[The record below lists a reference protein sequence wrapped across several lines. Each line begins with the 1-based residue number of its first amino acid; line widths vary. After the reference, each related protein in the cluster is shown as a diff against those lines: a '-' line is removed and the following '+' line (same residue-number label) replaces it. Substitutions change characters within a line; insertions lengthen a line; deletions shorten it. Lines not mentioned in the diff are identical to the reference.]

1 MKIWLSKNSEVPV
14 REQLITQITLGIAS
28 GDLPPATRLPSTREI
43 ALRYKIHSNTVSNAY
58 QILAEQ
64 GWLEFRKGSGFYVR
78 EALMEAG
85 ENSLDRLIARF
96 VGAAQE
102 AGFSLEEIKERLS
115 AFFDSNHSH
124 KLFVIENDQGLREI
138 LVAEIRAATRLDVS
152 GAGLED
158 LEKLA
163 ARRGANFA
171 AMFDE
176 KAKISAVLPPEKNCV
191 FLKANS
197 AAASMKG
204 EARPTPADLTA
215 IVSGWDNFLVIAKTM
230 LVAANIE
237 PESLLIRSTTEENWR
252 KGLNA
257 ASMII
262 CDSLTAKN
270 LSDLPNVRAFR
281 LIAEESLGELAQ
293 L

>member
-14 REQLITQITLGIAS
+14 REQIITQITLGIAS
-28 GDLPPATRLPSTREI
+28 GDLPAATRLPSTREI
-43 ALRYKIHSNTVSNAY
+43 ALRYKIHPNTVSNAY

-78 EALMEAG
+78 EAAAETG

-96 VGAAQE
+96 VGAMHDR
-102 AGFSLEEIKERLS
+102 GFSIDEIKTRLA
-115 AFFDSNHSH
+115 AFFDSNHSN
-124 KLFVIENDQGLREI
+124 KLFVIENDAGLREI
-138 LVAEIRAATRLDVS
+138 LVAEIRAATSIEVA
-152 GAGLED
+152 GAALEN
-158 LEKLA
+158 LGKLVA
-163 ARRGANFA
+163 ERGANFA

-176 KAKISAVLPPEKNCV
+176 KSKISALLPPEKSCV

-204 EARPTPADLTA
+204 ETRPTPADLIA
-215 IVSGWDNFLVIAKTM
+215 VVSGWDNFLVLAKTM
-230 LVAANIE
+230 LVAADIE
-237 PESLLIRSTTEENWR
+237 PESLLIRSTTQENWH
-252 KGLNA
+252 KGLHA

-262 CDSLTAKN
+262 CDSLTAKT
-270 LSDLPNVRAFR
+270 LSDLPNVRPFR
-281 LIAEESLGELAQ
+281 LIAEESLSELAQ

>member
-14 REQLITQITLGIAS
+14 REQIVTQITLGIAS
-28 GDLPPATRLPSTREI
+28 GDLPAGTRLPSTREI

-78 EALMEAG
+78 ESVTEAG

-96 VGAAQE
+96 VGAAQD
-102 AGFSLEEIKERLS
+102 AGFSIEQIKTRL
-115 AFFDSNHSH
+115 AEVFDANHSS
-124 KLFVIENDQGLREI
+124 KLFVIENDRGLREI
-138 LVAEIRAATRLDVS
+138 LVAEIRAATGLDVA
-152 GAGLED
+152 GAPLEN
-158 LEKLA
+158 LA
-163 ARRGANFA
+163 ELAGKQGANFA

-176 KAKISAVLPPEKNCV
+176 KTKISPFLPPEKKCV

-204 EARPTPADLTA
+204 EARPTPADLIA
-215 IVSGWDNFLVIAKTM
+215 VVSGWDNFLVIAKTM

-237 PESLLIRSTTEENWR
+237 PESILIRSTTEEKWR
-252 KGLNA
+252 NGINA

-262 CDSLTAKN
+262 CDSLTAKS

-281 LIAEESLGELAQ
+281 LIAEESLSELAQ

>member
-14 REQLITQITLGIAS
+14 REQIVTQITLGIAS
-28 GDLPPATRLPSTREI
+28 GELAAGTRLPSTREI
-43 ALRYKIHSNTVSNAY
+43 ALRYKVHSNTVSNAY

-78 EALMEAG
+78 ETATEAG

-96 VGAAQE
+96 AGAAQD
-102 AGFSLEEIKERLS
+102 AGYSVEEIKTRL
-115 AFFDSNHSH
+115 ANFFDQNHSN
-124 KLFVIENDQGLREI
+124 KLFVIENDRGLREI
-138 LVAEIRAATRLDVS
+138 LVAEIRAATALDVS
-152 GAGLED
+152 GAPLDD

-163 ARRGANFA
+163 KKNGACFA

-176 KAKISAVLPPEKNCV
+176 KPKISPFLPPQKKCV

-215 IVSGWDNFLVIAKTM
+215 IVSGWEDFLVIAKTM

-237 PESLLIRSTTEENWR
+237 PESLLIRSTAQENWR
-252 KGLNA
+252 KGIGA

-262 CDSLTAKN
+262 CDSLTAKI
-270 LSDLPNVRAFR
+270 LSDLPNVRAFQ
-281 LIAEESLGELAQ
+281 LIAEESLSELAQ